1 MAVETFPILRLPSI
15 ARENF
20 LKSLDPVRVFL
31 LSQLSRKM
39 KRAIK
44 AEYKKTGQELS
55 VTVDYFTCISVCFS
69 GTTTGDFFVHDA
81 RRSILQK
88 VRLEDRLAD
97 PEGGRFS
104 PRIPTFRFYK
114 CDILGHTKQFL
125 AELMDVF
132 SFPIAKFY
140 IDISSYENYQSV
152 IQWVN
157 TYCPITQLIR
167 IDGREID
174 FEDYC
179 WILENLESP
188 NNVEFDVPIHNYEHR
203 ECGVP
208 TFRAGKIKILHGE
221 FVRLCHLQSLNGME
235 YNIGKATINDE
246 ELNEFLRDLVA
257 GANPNLKKLTLEEY
271 GRTVIDDVLKDLGAR
286 NIGENQ
292 WSFGLENGNEVVLSY
307 CVSDPESKSSIDII
321 INRN

>member
-1 MAVETFPILRLPSI
+1 MAEETFPILSLPSI

-20 LKSLDPVRVFL
+20 LKSLDPVRVLF
-31 LSQLSRKM
+31 LSQLSRRM

-44 AEYKKTGQELS
+44 LEYKKTGQALS
-55 VTVDYFTCISVCFS
+55 VTVNPSTSTSQFL
-69 GTTTGDFFVHDA
+69 VHDA
-81 RRSILQK
+81 KRSILQK

-132 SFPIAKFY
+132 RFPIAKFS
-140 IDISSYENYQSV
+140 IDISYYENYQS
-152 IQWVN
+152 IIEWLN
-157 TYCPITQLIR
+157 SYSRITQLIK
-167 IDGREID
+167 IYGIEIA

-188 NNVEFDVPIHNYEHR
+188 NNVEFNVPILNHHR
-203 ECGVP
+203 EYAVP
-208 TFRAGKIKILHGE
+208 TFKADKIRIVHGE

-235 YNIGKATINDE
+235 YTIGNATIDDE
-246 ELNEFLRDLVA
+246 ELNEFLRGLIA
-257 GANPNLKKLTLEEY
+257 GANPNMKQLKLERY
-271 GRTVIDDVLKDLGAR
+271 GKAVIDDVLEDLSAR
-286 NIGENQ
+286 NIRDNQ
-292 WSFGLENGNEVVLSY
+292 WSFELKNGNQVNLSY
-307 CVSDPESKSSIDII
+307 SVQDPESKSSISIVV
-321 INRN
+321 NRD